1 MCCRDYHENIG
12 RHQDECWRQG
22 GESYSALKSYNA
34 VGSCICPISTK
45 TSLSSDVNNSC
56 LESASSD
63 FTSAPLSESHCDQ
76 SLLNQQRVEVSSL
89 HPQPLDTEL
98 TFLFPRIVW
107 VLARRSL
114 GTSSSLP
121 CAYGSNTVAGEVK
134 HNSEVI
140 S

>member
-76 SLLNQQRVEVSSL
+76 SLLNQQRVEVSFL

-98 TFLFPRIVW
+98 TFSPLCFQGLSGSWLEGLW
-107 VLARRSL
+107 VPVPPYPVPTEATL
-114 GTSSSLP
+114 
-121 CAYGSNTVAGEVK
+121 
-134 HNSEVI
+134 
-140 S
+140 